1 MPGSEPGAKP
11 GPTVTEAAGPGAF
24 PTEAAEPGAFPTE
37 AAGAAVPDAGS
48 APAGFEADAE
58 VAAGPAGSEFAPGT
72 GREDGA
78 DSAGRAA
85 SPGDPAALSA
95 APDALVCSSSF
106 IQRPRRFSRMRI
118 DTSMGVPLKPKV
130 SRRRRMMNRR

>member
-11 GPTVTEAAGPGAF
+11 GPTVTEAAEPGAF
-24 PTEAAEPGAFPTE
+24 LTEAAEPGAFLTE

-85 SPGDPAALSA
+85 SPGDPAAPSA
-95 APDALVCSSSF
+95 EPDALVCSSSF

-118 DTSMGVPLKPKV
+118 ETSMGVPLKPKV

>member
-1 MPGSEPGAKP
+1 MPGSEPGSEP
-11 GPTVTEAAGPGAF
+11 GATPGAVVSAALDSVSEEEDPTV
-24 PTEAAEPGAFPTE
+24 TEAAEPGAFPTE
-37 AAGAAVPDAGS
+37 AAVPAT
-48 APAGFEADAE
+48 
-58 VAAGPAGSEFAPGT
+58 GPAGSEFDPVT

-85 SPGDPAALSA
+85 SPGDPGAVSA
-95 APDALVCSSSF
+95 EPDALVCSSSF